1 METQT
6 PKSFIDI
13 TRFCIA
19 IACLLAKFIVLA
31 MNATA
36 KYQQSYGRTSNLLE
50 ELYDTAA
57 SEQLVLAVSSYRKNG
72 FP

>member
-1 METQT
+1 MSQLLA
-6 PKSFIDI
+6 F
-13 TRFCIA
+13 
-19 IACLLAKFIVLA
+19 LAKFIVFG

-36 KYQQSYGRTSNLLE
+36 KYQQSYGRASYLLE

-57 SEQLVLAVSSYRKNG
+57 SEQLVLAVCSYRKNG

>member
-13 TRFCIA
+13 TRFCAA
-19 IACLLAKFIVLA
+19 IAWFLAKFIVLA

-36 KYQQSYGRTSNLLE
+36 KYQQSYQLE

-57 SEQLVLAVSSYRKNG
+57 SEQLVLA
-72 FP
+72 